1 MQKTAVEAPCEVKV
15 PASKFVHP
23 SSGRIRS
30 RLGNTGQGPEDVEE
44 IPRVPCVAFWSMGRD
59 AHAREK
65 LRTFRFSDQIEQY
78 RGHPTL
84 AIVLMGFNPRMM
96 VSIRYRSFVDI
107 ETHQS
112 HTQFDGAVQCWILD
126 ACLTCHDHRDRQRQP
141 RRVHHPVSV
150 ESSVGPSE
158 PMPPGT
164 DRTLSIGRLERQSL
178 QARHDRIIS
187 RGDLVFGKQHHDV
200 AVVPSGHPF
209 VLETRC
215 PLSFLLDKRQIAL
228 LATGKQSQSIERS
241 RDRIEPSG
249 IGGILH
255 PLG

>member
-1 MQKTAVEAPCEVKV
+1 
-15 PASKFVHP
+15 
-23 SSGRIRS
+23 
-30 RLGNTGQGPEDVEE
+30 
-44 IPRVPCVAFWSMGRD
+44 
-59 AHAREK
+59 
-65 LRTFRFSDQIEQY
+65 
-78 RGHPTL
+78 
-84 AIVLMGFNPRMM
+84 MGFNPRMM
-96 VSIRYRSFVDI
+96 VSIGYRSFVDI

-126 ACLTCHDHRDRQRQP
+126 ACLTCHDHRDRQRQT

-187 RGDLVFGKQHHDV
+187 RGDLVFGKQHHDI

-255 PLG
+255 PLGKLSAALFEDPFGLWTIVGGRGAISSQDRYFHSDLFRASGTPAAQRQFAVSGFAFGSRQRLAHLGARVIGKRLSTNP